1 MSIDQS
7 DRMMTHAAGDPMR
20 NITDLDALFDCIQ
33 RSMINY
39 AMKLKGANSS
49 QFVHDA
55 LMHEAERVM
64 RADDA
69 MHFRYELPRH
79 EIQIIRTP
87 FGPSSKRVSLE
98 TSPPEEN
105 VGMELTEQVR
115 NITLALEWTKAV
127 SIVRPA
133 SELWPIL
140 HSALSEA
147 LIARGCSVYT
157 LTFQNESGPETSGDA
172 IIGSLASNGSER
184 TLHTVEDLKEA
195 LRSMDDAVD
204 ILIIQNPEA
213 LTRPGL
219 RLPADTEYGL
229 RSIWQNLGH
238 IRLLWASPDKATIA
252 ALLRDSGRPFYQ
264 SDVFISLA

>member
-1 MSIDQS
+1 
-7 DRMMTHAAGDPMR
+7 MR
-20 NITDLDALFDCIQ
+20 DITDLDGIFDCIQ
-33 RSMINY
+33 RSMIHY
-39 AMKLKGANSS
+39 AMKLKGTNSR

-55 LMHEAERVM
+55 LMHEAETVM

-69 MHFRYELPRH
+69 MHFRYELPRR
-79 EIQIIRTP
+79 EIQIIHAP
-87 FGPSSKRVSLE
+87 FGPSAKRASLGS
-98 TSPPEEN
+98 SPSEEN
-105 VGMELTEQVR
+105 IGMELTEQVR

-133 SELWPIL
+133 PELWPML
-140 HSALSEA
+140 HAALSEA
-147 LIARGCSVYT
+147 LISRGCSVYT
-157 LTFQNESGPETSGDA
+157 LTFQNDSGSKTSGDA
-172 IIGSLASNGSER
+172 IIGSLESNGRQR

-195 LRSMDDAVD
+195 LRSMDDAVH
-204 ILIIQNPEA
+204 ILVIQNPEA

-264 SDVFISLA
+264 SDVFISLT